1 MFFTD
6 LLNQNNEGEI
16 FKKSILIFD
25 TSALL
30 EMYFFNKTIAVEILE
45 KTTELFKDRVFIT
58 EQISFE
64 YLKNREKIIK
74 KPLNLY
80 V

>member
-30 EMYFFNKTIAVEILE
+30 EMYFFN
-45 KTTELFKDRVFIT
+45 FF
-58 EQISFE
+58 F
-64 YLKNREKIIK
+64 NF
-74 KPLNLY
+74 N
-80 V
+80 